1 VSNVPDERQSYAKTL
16 AQLWGIFLLGLLFG
30 MGAYR
35 LIHKGYVLVWGG
47 IGEPINYPGMPV
59 SAGDY
64 FLFALL
70 ILLGIGKSWAI
81 FHRKMVPRTLARGR
95 KALGETGSGWD
106 YLFAPFCMLSLYRP
120 WQRKHAILSWV
131 LIPLMV
137 GLAISF
143 IVIVKDSVFKA
154 AVDLAVGI
162 ALAYATVL
170 YAIALVRVLWWA
182 VTGAKLA
189 DHPLPESCD

>member
-1 VSNVPDERQSYAKTL
+1 M
-16 AQLWGIFLLGLLFG
+16 AQLWGISLLGLLFG

-35 LIHKGYVLVWGG
+35 LIKKGYMLIWGG
-47 IGEPINYPGMPV
+47 VDGPEPYPGMPV
-59 SAGDY
+59 SGFDY
-64 FLFALL
+64 FLFGLL

-81 FHRKMVPRTLARGR
+81 FHRRMVPRTLARGR
-95 KALGETGSGWD
+95 RALGETGSGWD

-143 IVIVKDSVFKA
+143 IVIVPDSVFKA
-154 AVDLAVGI
+154 AVDLAVGL
-162 ALAYATVL
+162 ALAYATCL
-170 YAIALVRVLWWA
+170 YAIAFVRVLGWA
-182 VTGAKLA
+182 LTGAKLA
-189 DHPLPESCD
+189 NHPLPESCP